1 MEFLHSFLRRHF
13 AVKPVLASRK
23 CRLFS
28 QANCHKTNIYPY
40 QFWVNI
46 FSYLKRFV
54 KIKDKAKRYK
64 SEVCKK
70 FQRRSQPIDFLCFH
84 AQSCR
89 TCLWV
94 CDEVDALI
102 KAENP
107 RRDIGSVAFFF
118 IQRKR
123 DLKTKNEF
131 AGISKFCL

>member
-28 QANCHKTNIYPY
+28 QGNCHKTNIYPY
-40 QFWVNI
+40 QAWVNI

-54 KIKDKAKRYK
+54 KIKDKTKRYK

-70 FQRRSQPIDFLCFH
+70 FQRRSQPFDFLCFH

-107 RRDIGSVAFFF
+107 RRDIGSVAFFLYNVKE
-118 IQRKR
+118 I
-123 DLKTKNEF
+123 
-131 AGISKFCL
+131 

>member
-40 QFWVNI
+40 QVWVNI
-46 FSYLKRFV
+46 FSFIKRFV

-70 FQRRSQPIDFLCFH
+70 FQRRSQPFDFLCFH

-94 CDEVDALI
+94 CDEIDALI
-102 KAENP
+102 KAENR
-107 RRDIGSVAFFF
+107 RRDIGSVAIFYA
-118 IQRKR
+118 
-123 DLKTKNEF
+123 T
-131 AGISKFCL
+131 